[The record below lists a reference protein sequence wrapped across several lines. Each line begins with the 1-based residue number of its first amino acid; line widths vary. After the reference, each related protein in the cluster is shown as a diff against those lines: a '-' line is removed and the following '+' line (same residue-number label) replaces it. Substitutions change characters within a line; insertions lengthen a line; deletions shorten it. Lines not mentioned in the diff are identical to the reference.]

1 MSSLAIAFI
10 LTVLGVVSASLAASH
25 YNCDGPLVS
34 NLPQASFQSSSQ
46 SSISNIPHFSKLNRR
61 DGVGGWSPQVTD
73 RHPWL
78 QLDLRD
84 RMEVTAIST
93 QGRYG
98 SSDWVSGYLLLFS
111 DTGLAWKQYRQEDG
125 VGRFV
130 GNVNADS
137 VVHHKLSH
145 SIRSR
150 FLRFVP
156 LDWNPSGWVGLR
168 VEVYG
173 CAYKSYVADFDGRS
187 SLLYRFNQK
196 SMSTVKDVISL
207 RFKSRQAE
215 GVLLHGEGQRGDY
228 ITLELHRGRLA
239 LYLNLD
245 DTRLRFSSG
254 RVAVT
259 LGSLLDD
266 QHWHSVLIERFNKQ
280 VNLTVDSHTQH
291 FRTKGEGDSLEV
303 DYELS
308 FGGIPLPGKPG
319 TFLRKNFHGC
329 IENLY
334 YNGINIIDLAKRRK
348 PQIYSVGNV
357 TFSCSQPQL
366 VSTTFLSSSSSFLSL
381 PATPSASGGFT
392 VRFQFR
398 TWNPDGLLLFT
409 QLALE
414 PQRLELQISNSRLR
428 LTHHKSAQ
436 QKEEVS
442 TGHRVND
449 GLWHSVSLSSQ
460 SLQVT
465 MTLDNEPPST
475 VELADHMEAGNSLYF
490 GGCPSSSP
498 ADPGC
503 ENPTLAFQGCMR
515 LISINSQPM
524 DLNQVHQGR
533 LGNYKELQFD
543 TCGIHD
549 RCLPNFC
556 EHGGQCSQSWNT
568 FYCDCS
574 GTGYTGAT
582 CHNSIYEASCE
593 AYRLTGSSSGYFS
606 IDPDGSGPLGPI
618 QVYCNMTEDKVWTV
632 VTHNSTDPV
641 SVQGS
646 TLQKPYIT
654 KFNYSA
660 SPEQLMALVAGS
672 VQCQQEVVY
681 SCRKSRLFNTWDGS
695 PLSWWVDQGG
705 ERRTYWGG
713 FLPGVQQ
720 CSCSLEEN
728 CMDMNYFCNCD
739 ADTDSWANDTGV
751 LSYKEHLPVSEIVI
765 GDTSRKGSEALY
777 RIGPLCC
784 YGDKSVWNAASFYQE
799 SSYLHFPTL
808 QAELSTD
815 ISFYFKTSVPSGV
828 FLENLGLKH
837 FIRLE
842 LSSPSMVTFSFDVGN
857 GGVVLAVKSHVPLN
871 DRQWHYVRAE
881 RNVKEASLQVDQLP
895 LRFLEA
901 QSDGHLRLRLNSQLF
916 VGGTAARQRSFMG
929 CIRTLNINGMTFN
942 LEERAKM
949 TPGVSAGCPGHCSGS
964 SRLCHNRGRC
974 IEKNSGYVCDCSQSA
989 YGGPSCK
996 EEVSVSFDRE
1006 SSVTYTF
1013 QEPFSVMQN
1022 RSSQASSV
1030 YRESSRA
1037 RENMAFSFMTT
1048 QSPAMLLTVSTFSQQ
1063 YIAVILALNG
1073 SLQIWYRLH
1082 VDRKPDVFSPSPS
1095 SLANGCLHRIRI
1107 HRQGKDVYLQIDQDI
1122 HRKYTLSSDA
1132 ELILIRS
1139 LTLGKVIGGENFDEE
1154 VMQAGSKGFFGCL
1167 SSVQFNHVAP
1177 LKAALLNRGSSLVSV
1192 RGHLVESNCGALADS
1207 TTLHPL
1213 SDQAAKPNKDKE
1225 QHGNDTRHDSAVI
1238 GGVVTAVV
1246 FITLCVVAVMTRF
1259 LYQHRQAQRDASIKE
1274 KEHRHNLET
1283 AYRREAAY
1291 QAEPAY
1297 RTELHLHHSST
1308 LRDNREYY
1316 I

>member
-1 MSSLAIAFI
+1 MYVESIFATVFRLLYD
-10 LTVLGVVSASLAASH
+10 LTDLSVLVLVFLD
-25 YNCDGPLVS
+25 NCDGPLVS
-34 NLPQASFQSSSQ
+34 NLLQASFERSSQ
-46 SSISNIPHFSKLNRR
+46 SSISNAPHFAKLNRR
-61 DGVGGWSPQVTD
+61 DGAGGWSPQVTD
-73 RHPWL
+73 RQPWL

-84 RMEVTAIST
+84 RMELTAVAT

-98 SSDWVSGYLLLFS
+98 GSDWVSGYLLLFS
-111 DTGLAWKQYRQEDG
+111 DTGRAWKQYRQEDG
-125 VGRFV
+125 RFV
-130 GNVNADS
+130 GNVNADG
-137 VVHHKLSH
+137 VVYHKLSH

-207 RFKSRQAE
+207 SFKSRQAE

-239 LYLNLD
+239 LYLNLGELV
-245 DTRLRFSSG
+245 TPGSG

-259 LGSLLDD
+259 LSSLLDD

-280 VNLTVDSHTQH
+280 VNLTVDTHTQH

-357 TFSCSQPQL
+357 TFSCSEPQL

-381 PATPSASGGFT
+381 PATPSASGGFA

-398 TWNPDGLLLFT
+398 TWNPDGLLLST

-428 LTHHKSAQ
+428 LTHHMSAQ

-442 TGHRVND
+442 TGKVVLSM
-449 GLWHSVSLSSQ
+449 GTHSRK
-460 SLQVT
+460 
-465 MTLDNEPPST
+465 
-475 VELADHMEAGNSLYF
+475 
-490 GGCPSSSP
+490 GCPSSSSS
-498 ADPGC
+498 DSYC

-515 LISINSQPM
+515 LFSINSQPM
-524 DLNQVHQGR
+524 DLNLVHQGR
-533 LGNYKELQFD
+533 LGDYKELQFD

-556 EHGGQCSQSWNT
+556 EHGGQCSQSWSH

-593 AYRLTGSSSGYFS
+593 AYRLTGSSSGLFS
-606 IDPDGSGPLGPI
+606 IDPDGSGPLGPT
-618 QVYCNMTEDKVWTV
+618 QVYCNMTENKVWTV

-641 SVQGS
+641 RVQGS
-646 TLQKPYIT
+646 TLQKPYIM

-660 SPEQLMALVAGS
+660 SPEQLMALVARS
-672 VQCQQEVVY
+672 EQCQQEVVY

-765 GDTSRKGSEALY
+765 GDTNRTGSEALY
-777 RIGPLCC
+777 RIGPLRC

-808 QAELSTD
+808 QAELSAD
-815 ISFYFKTSVPSGV
+815 ISFYFKTSAPSGV
-828 FLENLGLKH
+828 FLENLGLKD
-837 FIRLE
+837 FIRVE
-842 LSSPSMVTFSFDVGN
+842 LISPSVVTFSFDVGN
-857 GGVVLAVKSHVPLN
+857 GPVVLAIKSHVPLN

-881 RNVKEASLQVDQLP
+881 RSVKEASLQVDQLP

-901 QSDGHLRLRLNSQLF
+901 PSEGHLRLRLNSQLF
-916 VGGTAARQRSFMG
+916 VGGTVARQRGFLG
-929 CIRTLNINGMTFN
+929 CIRTLTINGVTFN

-949 TPGVSAGCPGHCSGS
+949 TPGVSAGCPGHCSGPS
-964 SRLCHNRGRC
+964 SLCHNSGRC

-996 EEVSVSFDRE
+996 EEVSVLFNRE

-1022 RSSQASSV
+1022 RSFQASSV
-1030 YRESSRA
+1030 YRENSRA
-1037 RENMAFSFMTT
+1037 RENMAFIFMTT

-1063 YIAVILALNG
+1063 YIAVILARNG
-1073 SLQIWYRLH
+1073 SLQIWYHLH
-1082 VDRKPDVFSPSPS
+1082 VDRRPDVFSPRPT
-1095 SLANGCLHRIRI
+1095 SLADGRLHRIRI
-1107 HRQGKDVYLQIDQDI
+1107 HREGKDVYLQVSNGYIYK
-1122 HRKYTLSSDA
+1122 RKYTLSSDA

-1139 LTLGKVIGGENFDEE
+1139 LTLGIVVGENFDEE
-1154 VMQAGSKGFFGCL
+1154 VMQAGSKGFIGCL
-1167 SSVQFNHVAP
+1167 SSVQFNHMAP

-1192 RGHLVESNCGALADS
+1192 RGHLVESNCGAPADS
-1207 TTLHPL
+1207 TTSHPL
-1213 SDQAAKPNKDKE
+1213 SGKCCCSAKANKD
-1225 QHGNDTRHDSAVI
+1225 NVNRHDSAVI
-1238 GGVVTAVV
+1238 GG
-1246 FITLCVVAVMTRF
+1246 LF
-1259 LYQHRQAQRDASIKE
+1259 LYFI
-1274 KEHRHNLET
+1274 LI
-1283 AYRREAAY
+1283 Y
-1291 QAEPAY
+1291 
-1297 RTELHLHHSST
+1297 
-1308 LRDNREYY
+1308 
-1316 I
+1316 

>member
-1 MSSLAIAFI
+1 MGP
-10 LTVLGVVSASLAASH
+10 VLVLVFLD
-25 YNCDGPLVS
+25 NCDGPLVS
-34 NLPQASFQSSSQ
+34 NLLQASFEKSSQ
-46 SSISNIPHFSKLNRR
+46 SSISNAPHFAKLNRR
-61 DGVGGWSPQVTD
+61 DGAGGWSPQVTD
-73 RHPWL
+73 RQPWL

-84 RMEVTAIST
+84 RMEVTAVAT

-98 SSDWVSGYLLLFS
+98 GSDWVSGYLLLFS
-111 DTGLAWKQYRQEDG
+111 DTGRAWKQYRQEDG
-125 VGRFV
+125 RFV
-130 GNVNADS
+130 GNVNADG

-207 RFKSRQAE
+207 SFKSRQAE

-239 LYLNLD
+239 LYLNLGELI
-245 DTRLRFSSG
+245 TPGSG

-259 LGSLLDD
+259 LSSLLDD

-280 VNLTVDSHTQH
+280 VNLTVDTHTQH

-357 TFSCSQPQL
+357 TFSCSEPQL

-381 PATPSASGGFT
+381 PATLSASGGFA

-398 TWNPDGLLLFT
+398 TWNPDGLLLST
-409 QLALE
+409 RLALE

-428 LTHHKSAQ
+428 LTHHMSAQ

-449 GLWHSVSLSSQ
+449 GLWHSASLSSRG
-460 SLQVT
+460 LQVT
-465 MTLDNEPPST
+465 MTLDNEPSST
-475 VELADHMEAGNSLYF
+475 MELGDHMEAGDSLYF
-490 GGCPSSSP
+490 G
-498 ADPGC
+498 A
-503 ENPTLAFQGCMR
+503 
-515 LISINSQPM
+515 
-524 DLNQVHQGR
+524 
-533 LGNYKELQFD
+533 
-543 TCGIHD
+543 
-549 RCLPNFC
+549 
-556 EHGGQCSQSWNT
+556 
-568 FYCDCS
+568 
-574 GTGYTGAT
+574 
-582 CHNSIYEASCE
+582 IYEASCE
-593 AYRLTGSSSGYFS
+593 AYRLTGSSSGLFS
-606 IDPDGSGPLGPI
+606 IDPDGSGPLGPT
-618 QVYCNMTEDKVWTV
+618 QVYCNMTENKVWTV
-632 VTHNSTDPV
+632 VIHNSTDPV
-641 SVQGS
+641 RVQGS
-646 TLQKPYIT
+646 TLQKPYIM

-660 SPEQLMALVAGS
+660 SPEQLMALVARFCFSTFGPNCNP
-672 VQCQQEVVY
+672 V
-681 SCRKSRLFNTWDGS
+681 TGPDGS

-765 GDTSRKGSEALY
+765 GDTNRTGSEALY
-777 RIGPLCC
+777 RIGPLRC

-808 QAELSTD
+808 QAELSAD
-815 ISFYFKTSVPSGV
+815 ISFYFKTSAPSGV
-828 FLENLGLKH
+828 FLENVGLKD
-837 FIRLE
+837 FIRVE
-842 LSSPSMVTFSFDVGN
+842 LSSPSVVTFSFDVGN
-857 GGVVLAVKSHVPLN
+857 GLVDLAVKSHVPLN

-881 RNVKEASLQVDQLP
+881 RSVKEASLQVDQLP

-901 QSDGHLRLRLNSQLF
+901 PSEGHLRLRLNSQLF
-916 VGGTAARQRSFMG
+916 VGGTAARQRGFLG
-929 CIRTLNINGMTFN
+929 CIRTLTINGVTFN

-964 SRLCHNRGRC
+964 SSLCHNSGRC

-996 EEVSVSFDRE
+996 EEVSVSFNRE

-1022 RSSQASSV
+1022 RSFQASSV
-1030 YRESSRA
+1030 YRGNSRA
-1037 RENMAFSFMTT
+1037 RENMAFIFMTT

-1063 YIAVILALNG
+1063 YIAVILARNG
-1073 SLQIWYRLH
+1073 RDTSTTHLSVLQI
-1082 VDRKPDVFSPSPS
+1082 
-1095 SLANGCLHRIRI
+1095 I
-1107 HRQGKDVYLQIDQDI
+1107 
-1122 HRKYTLSSDA
+1122 
-1132 ELILIRS
+1132 
-1139 LTLGKVIGGENFDEE
+1139 
-1154 VMQAGSKGFFGCL
+1154 
-1167 SSVQFNHVAP
+1167 
-1177 LKAALLNRGSSLVSV
+1177 
-1192 RGHLVESNCGALADS
+1192 
-1207 TTLHPL
+1207 
-1213 SDQAAKPNKDKE
+1213 
-1225 QHGNDTRHDSAVI
+1225 
-1238 GGVVTAVV
+1238 
-1246 FITLCVVAVMTRF
+1246 
-1259 LYQHRQAQRDASIKE
+1259 
-1274 KEHRHNLET
+1274 
-1283 AYRREAAY
+1283 
-1291 QAEPAY
+1291 
-1297 RTELHLHHSST
+1297 
-1308 LRDNREYY
+1308 
-1316 I
+1316 

>member
-1 MSSLAIAFI
+1 MCVCVCVC
-10 LTVLGVVSASLAASH
+10 VLLLLCHMLGHFLHLPVLSCFLS
-25 YNCDGPLVS
+25 LVS
-34 NLPQASFQSSSQ
+34 RGA
-46 SSISNIPHFSKLNRR
+46 
-61 DGVGGWSPQVTD
+61 GGWSPQVTD
-73 RHPWL
+73 RQPWL

-84 RMEVTAIST
+84 RMEVTAVAT

-98 SSDWVSGYLLLFS
+98 GSDWVSGYLLLFS
-111 DTGLAWKQYRQEDG
+111 DTGRAWKQYRQEDG
-125 VGRFV
+125 VGRFA
-130 GNVNADS
+130 GNVNADG

-207 RFKSRQAE
+207 SFKSRQAE

-228 ITLELHRGRLA
+228 ITLELHRGKLA

-259 LGSLLDD
+259 LSSLLDD

-280 VNLTVDSHTQH
+280 VNLTVDTHTQH

-357 TFSCSQPQL
+357 TFSCSEPQL

-381 PATPSASGGFT
+381 PATLSASGGFA

-398 TWNPDGLLLFT
+398 TWNPDGLLLST
-409 QLALE
+409 RLALE

-428 LTHHKSAQ
+428 LTHHMSAQ

-449 GLWHSVSLSSQ
+449 GLWHSASLSSRG
-460 SLQVT
+460 LQVT
-465 MTLDNEPPST
+465 MTLDNEPSST
-475 VELADHMEAGNSLYF
+475 MELGDHMEAGDSLYF
-490 GGCPSSSP
+490 GGCPSSSSS
-498 ADPGC
+498 DSYC

-515 LISINSQPM
+515 LFSINSQPM
-524 DLNQVHQGR
+524 DLNLVHQGR
-533 LGNYKELQFD
+533 LGDYKELQFD

-556 EHGGQCSQSWNT
+556 EHGGQCSQSWSH

-593 AYRLTGSSSGYFS
+593 AYRLTGSSSGLFS
-606 IDPDGSGPLGPI
+606 IDPDGSGPLGPT
-618 QVYCNMTEDKVWTV
+618 QVYCNMTENKVWTV

-641 SVQGS
+641 RVQGS
-646 TLQKPYIT
+646 TLQKPYMM

-660 SPEQLMALVAGS
+660 SPEQLMALVARS
-672 VQCQQEVVY
+672 EQCQQEVVY

-765 GDTSRKGSEALY
+765 GDTNRTGSEALY
-777 RIGPLCC
+777 RIGPLRC

-808 QAELSTD
+808 QAELSAD
-815 ISFYFKTSVPSGV
+815 ISFYFKTSAPSGV
-828 FLENLGLKH
+828 FLENVGLKD
-837 FIRLE
+837 FIRVE
-842 LSSPSMVTFSFDVGN
+842 LSSPSVVTFSFDVGN
-857 GGVVLAVKSHVPLN
+857 RPVDLAVKSHVPLN

-881 RNVKEASLQVDQLP
+881 RSVKEASLQVDQLP

-901 QSDGHLRLRLNSQLF
+901 PSEGLLRLRLNSQLF
-916 VGGTAARQRSFMG
+916 VGGTAARQRGFLG
-929 CIRTLNINGMTFN
+929 CIRTLTINGVTFN

-964 SRLCHNRGRC
+964 SSLCHNSGRC

-996 EEVSVSFDRE
+996 EEVSVSFNRE

-1022 RSSQASSV
+1022 RSFQASSV
-1030 YRESSRA
+1030 YRGNSRA
-1037 RENMAFSFMTT
+1037 RENMAFIFMTT

-1063 YIAVILALNG
+1063 YIAVILARNG
-1073 SLQIWYRLH
+1073 RDTSTTHL
-1082 VDRKPDVFSPSPS
+1082 S
-1095 SLANGCLHRIRI
+1095 
-1107 HRQGKDVYLQIDQDI
+1107 IDQDI

-1139 LTLGKVIGGENFDEE
+1139 LTLGIVVGENVDEE
-1154 VMQAGSKGFFGCL
+1154 VMQAGSKGFIGCL
-1167 SSVQFNHVAP
+1167 SSVQFNHMAP

-1192 RGHLVESNCGALADS
+1192 RGHLVESNCGAPADS
-1207 TTLHPL
+1207 TTSHPL
-1213 SDQAAKPNKDKE
+1213 SDQAAKTNKD
-1225 QHGNDTRHDSAVI
+1225 NISLHDSAVI
-1238 GGVVTAVV
+1238 GGVVSAVI
-1246 FITLCVVAVMTRF
+1246 FITLCVVVVMTRF
-1259 LYQHRQAQRDASIKE
+1259 LYQHRQARRDASIKE
-1274 KEHRHNLET
+1274 KEHQTNLEI
-1283 AYRREAAY
+1283 ACRREAAY
-1291 QAEPAY
+1291 QDAMDE
-1297 RTELHLHHSST
+1297 SKK
-1308 LRDNREYY
+1308 EYF

>member
-1 MSSLAIAFI
+1 MGP
-10 LTVLGVVSASLAASH
+10 VLVLVFLD
-25 YNCDGPLVS
+25 NCDGPLVS
-34 NLPQASFQSSSQ
+34 NLLQASFEKSSQ
-46 SSISNIPHFSKLNRR
+46 SSISNAPHFAKLNRR
-61 DGVGGWSPQVTD
+61 DGAGGWSPQVTD
-73 RHPWL
+73 RQPWL

-84 RMEVTAIST
+84 RMEVTAVAT

-98 SSDWVSGYLLLFS
+98 GSDWVSGYLLLFS
-111 DTGLAWKQYRQEDG
+111 DTGRAWKQYRQEDG
-125 VGRFV
+125 RFV
-130 GNVNADS
+130 GNVNADG

-207 RFKSRQAE
+207 SFKSRQAE

-239 LYLNLD
+239 LYLNLGELI
-245 DTRLRFSSG
+245 TPGSG

-259 LGSLLDD
+259 LSSLLDD

-280 VNLTVDSHTQH
+280 VNLTVDTHTQH

-357 TFSCSQPQL
+357 TFSCSEPQL

-381 PATPSASGGFT
+381 PATLSASGGFA

-398 TWNPDGLLLFT
+398 TWNPDGLLLST
-409 QLALE
+409 RLALE

-428 LTHHKSAQ
+428 LTHHMSAQ

-442 TGHRVND
+442 TGEGQQPRKLIWQMFGYVNIP
-449 GLWHSVSLSSQ
+449 LLCVPL
-460 SLQVT
+460 
-465 MTLDNEPPST
+465 
-475 VELADHMEAGNSLYF
+475 
-490 GGCPSSSP
+490 GCPSSSSS
-498 ADPGC
+498 DSYC

-515 LISINSQPM
+515 LFSINSQPM
-524 DLNQVHQGR
+524 DLNLVHQGR
-533 LGNYKELQFD
+533 LGDYKELQFD

-556 EHGGQCSQSWNT
+556 EHGGQCSQSWSH

-593 AYRLTGSSSGYFS
+593 AYRLTGSSSGLFS
-606 IDPDGSGPLGPI
+606 IDPDGSGPLGPT
-618 QVYCNMTEDKVWTV
+618 QVYCNMTENKVWTV
-632 VTHNSTDPV
+632 VIHNSTDPV
-641 SVQGS
+641 RVQGS
-646 TLQKPYIT
+646 TLQKPYIM

-660 SPEQLMALVAGS
+660 SPEQLMALVARFCFSTFGPNCNP
-672 VQCQQEVVY
+672 V
-681 SCRKSRLFNTWDGS
+681 TGPDGS

-765 GDTSRKGSEALY
+765 GDTNRTGSEALY
-777 RIGPLCC
+777 RIGPLRC

-808 QAELSTD
+808 QAELSAD
-815 ISFYFKTSVPSGV
+815 ISFYFKTSAPSGV
-828 FLENLGLKH
+828 FLENVGLKD
-837 FIRLE
+837 FIRVE
-842 LSSPSMVTFSFDVGN
+842 LSSPSVVTFSFDVGN
-857 GGVVLAVKSHVPLN
+857 GLVDLAVKSHVPLN

-881 RNVKEASLQVDQLP
+881 RSVKEASLQVDQLP

-901 QSDGHLRLRLNSQLF
+901 PSEGHLRLRLNSQLF
-916 VGGTAARQRSFMG
+916 VGGTAARQRGFLG
-929 CIRTLNINGMTFN
+929 CIRTLTINGVTFN

-964 SRLCHNRGRC
+964 SSLCHNSGRC

-996 EEVSVSFDRE
+996 EEVSVSFNRE

-1022 RSSQASSV
+1022 RSFQASSV
-1030 YRESSRA
+1030 YRGNSRA
-1037 RENMAFSFMTT
+1037 RENMAFIFMTT

-1063 YIAVILALNG
+1063 YIAVILARNG
-1073 SLQIWYRLH
+1073 SLQIWYHLH
-1082 VDRKPDVFSPSPS
+1082 VDRRPDVFSPRPS
-1095 SLANGCLHRIRI
+1095 SLADGHLHRIRI
-1107 HRQGKDVYLQIDQDI
+1107 HREGKDVYLQVSNGYIYK
-1122 HRKYTLSSDA
+1122 RKYTLSSDA

-1139 LTLGKVIGGENFDEE
+1139 LTLGIVVGENFDEE
-1154 VMQAGSKGFFGCL
+1154 VMQAGSKGFIGCL
-1167 SSVQFNHVAP
+1167 SSVQFNHMAP

-1192 RGHLVESNCGALADS
+1192 RGHLVESNCGAPADS
-1207 TTLHPL
+1207 TTSHPL
-1213 SDQAAKPNKDKE
+1213 SAAKTNKD
-1225 QHGNDTRHDSAVI
+1225 NVSLHDSAVI
-1238 GGVVTAVV
+1238 GG
-1246 FITLCVVAVMTRF
+1246 LF
-1259 LYQHRQAQRDASIKE
+1259 LYFLLIYCFGVNMKLVPDVTLFHC
-1274 KEHRHNLET
+1274 L
-1283 AYRREAAY
+1283 
-1291 QAEPAY
+1291 
-1297 RTELHLHHSST
+1297 SSS
-1308 LRDNREYY
+1308 LSLPLSLFVSLSLS
-1316 I
+1316 